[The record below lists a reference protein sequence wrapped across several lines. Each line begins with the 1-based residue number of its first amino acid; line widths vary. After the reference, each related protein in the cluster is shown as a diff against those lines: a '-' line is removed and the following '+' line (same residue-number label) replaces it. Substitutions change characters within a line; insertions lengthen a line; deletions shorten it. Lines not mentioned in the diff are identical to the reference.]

1 MPVITPAFPSMNS
14 THNVTESTKRI
25 LLDESV
31 FPVFPES
38 CYGKSHKSDMGSLLD
53 YKLWGPKVYENPK
66 DMFCLNSWIMGK
78 HEYGMIDYER
88 IKGNPQ
94 FVGI

>member
-1 MPVITPAFPSMNS
+1 
-14 THNVTESTKRI
+14 
-25 LLDESV
+25 
-31 FPVFPES
+31 
-38 CYGKSHKSDMGSLLD
+38 MGSLLD